1 MSIIE
6 VKNLCK
12 SFNGVEVLKNVNLSV
27 NEGEII
33 SIIGGSG
40 CGKSV
45 FLRCLELLD
54 IPDSGEIYI
63 DAQ

>member
-12 SFNGVEVLKNVNLSV
+12 SFNGVEILKNVNLSI

-45 FLRCLELLD
+45 FLRCLELLE

-63 DAQ
+63 DN

>member
-12 SFNGVEVLKNVNLSV
+12 SFNGVEILKNVNLSV

-45 FLRCLELLD
+45 FLRCL
-54 IPDSGEIYI
+54 
-63 DAQ
+63 